1 MRKNRVL
8 PSLIALWLAIVAC
21 NLPAG
26 GPATEEPSGK
36 ETETPT
42 PTFTGI
48 APVAET
54 PTPTPTPT
62 PVATEACTP
71 AITTNTNANVRSG
84 PGQIYNIIGN
94 IPQGGTAKVL
104 GKSSDGT
111 WWYIEFASGEGGH
124 AWIAGSV
131 TNATCIPNTLP
142 IIAAPPTP
150 ILPTATPTYT
160 PVPTSTPTP
169 TSVGGIIIVPPIF
182 IFPTPTPT
190 FILIFPLPIVPIGP

>member
-1 MRKNRVL
+1 MRKHRVL
-8 PSLIALWLAIVAC
+8 PSLIALWLAVIAC

-26 GPATEEPSGK
+26 GPATEPPSGK

-54 PTPTPTPT
+54 PTPTPTST
-62 PVATEACTP
+62 PVATACSPTV
-71 AITTNTNANVRSG
+71 TTNTNANVRSG
-84 PGQIYNIIGN
+84 PGQVYNVIGN
-94 IPQGGTAKVL
+94 IPEGGNANVL
-104 GKSSDGT
+104 GKNSDST
-111 WWYIEFASGEGGH
+111 WWYIEFAGGEGGH

-131 TNATCIPNTLP
+131 TNATCIPDTLA

-150 ILPTATPTYT
+150 TLAPTNTPA
-160 PVPTSTPTP
+160 PTSTPTP
-169 TSVGGIIIVPPIF
+169 TPTSGGIILVPPIL

-190 FILIFPLPIVPIGP
+190 FHLIFPLPIITLGP

>member
-8 PSLIALWLAIVAC
+8 PSLIALWLAIIAC

-48 APVAET
+48 APVSET
-54 PTPTPTPT
+54 PTHTPTPT
-62 PVATEACTP
+62 PVATTCTP
-71 AITTNTNANVRSG
+71 TVATNTVANVRSG
-84 PGQIYNIIGN
+84 PGQVYTVVGN

-104 GKSSDGT
+104 GKNSDGT
-111 WWYIEFASGEGGH
+111 WWYIEFAGGEGGH

-131 TNATCIPNTLP
+131 TNATCIPDTLP

-150 ILPTATPTYT
+150 IPPTPTPT
-160 PVPTSTPTP
+160 STFVPTSTPTQIP
-169 TSVGGIIIVPPIF
+169 TGGGIILVPPIL

-190 FILIFPLPIVPIGP
+190 FHLIFPLPIVPVGP